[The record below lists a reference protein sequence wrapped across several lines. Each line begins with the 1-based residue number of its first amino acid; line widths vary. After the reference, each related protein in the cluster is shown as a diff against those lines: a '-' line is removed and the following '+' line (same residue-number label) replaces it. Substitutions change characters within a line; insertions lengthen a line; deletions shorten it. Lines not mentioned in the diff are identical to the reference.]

1 MRSLN
6 PFKIMIMENIE
17 NTGLQRFIEAQNDS
31 YDQALKEIR
40 NGRKLTHWIWYI
52 FPQMKGLGFSYNS
65 EYYGITSLQ
74 EAKDYLEN
82 ELLRKRLFEITESL
96 LMHKGKDIESIM
108 GDIDALKLKSSMT
121 LFDAVQ
127 PGSVFSEVLD
137 EFYGGERCRRTLE
150 KIR

>member
-1 MRSLN
+1 
-6 PFKIMIMENIE
+6 MIMENIE
-17 NTGLQRFIEAQNDS
+17 KTGLQRFIEAQNDS

-65 EYYGITSLQ
+65 EYYGIASLQ

-82 ELLRKRLFEITESL
+82 ELLRKRLFEIKESL

-127 PGSVFSEVLD
+127 PGSIFGEVLD

>member
-1 MRSLN
+1 
-6 PFKIMIMENIE
+6 MIMENIE

-52 FPQMKGLGFSYNS
+52 FPQIKGLGFSYNS

-74 EAKDYLEN
+74 EARDYLEN

-108 GDIDALKLKSSMT
+108 GDIDAMKLKSSMT

-127 PGSVFSEVLD
+127 PGSVFGEVLD

>member
-1 MRSLN
+1 
-6 PFKIMIMENIE
+6 MIMENIE

-52 FPQMKGLGFSYNS
+52 FPQIKGLGFSYNS

-82 ELLRKRLFEITESL
+82 ELLRKRLFKITESL

-108 GDIDALKLKSSMT
+108 GDIDAMKLKSSMT

-127 PGSVFSEVLD
+127 PGSIFGEVLD

-150 KIR
+150 KIC

>member
-1 MRSLN
+1 
-6 PFKIMIMENIE
+6 MIMENIE

-74 EAKDYLEN
+74 EARDYLEN

-108 GDIDALKLKSSMT
+108 GDIDAMKLKSSMT

-127 PGSVFSEVLD
+127 PGSIFGEVLD

>member
-1 MRSLN
+1 
-6 PFKIMIMENIE
+6 MENIE

-52 FPQMKGLGFSYNS
+52 FPQIKGLGFSYNS

-74 EAKDYLEN
+74 EARDYLEN
-82 ELLRKRLFEITESL
+82 GLLRKRLFEITESL

-127 PGSVFSEVLD
+127 PGSIFGEVLD

>member
-1 MRSLN
+1 
-6 PFKIMIMENIE
+6 MIMENIE
-17 NTGLQRFIEAQNDS
+17 KTGLQRFIEAQNDS

-121 LFDAVQ
+121 LFDAVL
-127 PGSVFSEVLD
+127 PGSIFGEVLD

>member
-1 MRSLN
+1 
-6 PFKIMIMENIE
+6 MENIE

-74 EAKDYLEN
+74 EARDYLEN

-127 PGSVFSEVLD
+127 PGGIFGEVLD

>member
-1 MRSLN
+1 
-6 PFKIMIMENIE
+6 MIMENIE

-52 FPQMKGLGFSYNS
+52 FPQIKGLGFSYNS

-82 ELLRKRLFEITESL
+82 ELLRKRLFKITESL

-127 PGSVFSEVLD
+127 PGGIFGEVLD

>member
-1 MRSLN
+1 
-6 PFKIMIMENIE
+6 MIMENIE

-65 EYYGITSLQ
+65 EYYGIASLQ

-108 GDIDALKLKSSMT
+108 GDIDSLKLKSSMT

-127 PGSVFSEVLD
+127 SGSVFGEVLD

>member
-1 MRSLN
+1 
-6 PFKIMIMENIE
+6 MIMENIE

-52 FPQMKGLGFSYNS
+52 FPQIKGLGFSYNS

-82 ELLRKRLFEITESL
+82 ELLRKRLFKITESL

-108 GDIDALKLKSSMT
+108 GDIDAMKLKSSMT

-127 PGSVFSEVLD
+127 PGSVFGEVLD

>member
-1 MRSLN
+1 
-6 PFKIMIMENIE
+6 MIMENIE
-17 NTGLQRFIEAQNDS
+17 NTGLERFIEAQNDS

-65 EYYGITSLQ
+65 EYYGIASLQ
-74 EAKDYLEN
+74 EARDYLEN

-127 PGSVFSEVLD
+127 PDGIFGEVLD

>member
-1 MRSLN
+1 
-6 PFKIMIMENIE
+6 MENIE

-127 PGSVFSEVLD
+127 PGSIFGEVLD

>member
-1 MRSLN
+1 
-6 PFKIMIMENIE
+6 MIMENIE

-52 FPQMKGLGFSYNS
+52 FPQIKGLGFSYNS

-82 ELLRKRLFEITESL
+82 ELLRKRLFKITESL

-127 PGSVFSEVLD
+127 PGSIFGEVLD

>member
-1 MRSLN
+1 
-6 PFKIMIMENIE
+6 MENIE
-17 NTGLQRFIEAQNDS
+17 KTGLQRFIEAQNDS

-52 FPQMKGLGFSYNS
+52 FPQIKGLGFSYNS
-65 EYYGITSLQ
+65 EYYGIASLQ

-82 ELLRKRLFEITESL
+82 ELLRKRLFKITESL

-108 GDIDALKLKSSMT
+108 GDIDAMKLKSSMT

-127 PGSVFSEVLD
+127 PGSVFGEVLD

>member
-1 MRSLN
+1 
-6 PFKIMIMENIE
+6 MIMENIE

-52 FPQMKGLGFSYNS
+52 FPQIKGLGFSYNS

-74 EAKDYLEN
+74 EARDYLEN

-108 GDIDALKLKSSMT
+108 GDIDAMKLKSSMT

-127 PGSVFSEVLD
+127 PDDIFGEVLD

>member
-1 MRSLN
+1 
-6 PFKIMIMENIE
+6 MIMENIE
-17 NTGLQRFIEAQNDS
+17 NTGLKRFIEAQNDS

-74 EAKDYLEN
+74 EARDYLEN

-127 PGSVFSEVLD
+127 PGSVFGEVLD

>member
-1 MRSLN
+1 
-6 PFKIMIMENIE
+6 MENIE

-52 FPQMKGLGFSYNS
+52 FPQIKGLGFSYNS

-74 EAKDYLEN
+74 EARDYLEN

-108 GDIDALKLKSSMT
+108 GDFDALKLKSSMT

-127 PGSVFSEVLD
+127 PGSIFGEVLD

-150 KIR
+150 KIC

>member
-1 MRSLN
+1 
-6 PFKIMIMENIE
+6 MENIE

-52 FPQMKGLGFSYNS
+52 FPQIKGLGFSYNS
-65 EYYGITSLQ
+65 EYYGIASLQ

-108 GDIDALKLKSSMT
+108 GGIDAMKLKSSMT

-127 PGSVFSEVLD
+127 PGSIFGEVLD

-150 KIR
+150 KIC

>member
-1 MRSLN
+1 
-6 PFKIMIMENIE
+6 MIMENIE

-52 FPQMKGLGFSYNS
+52 FPQIKGLGFSYNS

-96 LMHKGKDIESIM
+96 LMYKGKDIESIM

-127 PGSVFSEVLD
+127 PGGVFGEVLD

>member
-1 MRSLN
+1 
-6 PFKIMIMENIE
+6 MENIE

-52 FPQMKGLGFSYNS
+52 FPQIKGLGFSYNS

-108 GDIDALKLKSSMT
+108 GDIDSLKLKSSMT

-127 PGSVFSEVLD
+127 PGSVFGEVLD

-150 KIR
+150 KIC

>member
-1 MRSLN
+1 
-6 PFKIMIMENIE
+6 MIMENIE

-40 NGRKLTHWIWYI
+40 NGMKLTHWIWYI
-52 FPQMKGLGFSYNS
+52 FPQIKGLGFSYNS

-74 EAKDYLEN
+74 EARDYLEN

-127 PGSVFSEVLD
+127 PGSIFGEVLD

>member
-1 MRSLN
+1 
-6 PFKIMIMENIE
+6 MIMENIE
-17 NTGLQRFIEAQNDS
+17 NTGLKRFIEAQNDS

-52 FPQMKGLGFSYNS
+52 FPQIKGLGFSYNS

-74 EAKDYLEN
+74 EARDYLEN

-127 PGSVFSEVLD
+127 PGSIFGEVLD

>member
-1 MRSLN
+1 
-6 PFKIMIMENIE
+6 MENIE

-52 FPQMKGLGFSYNS
+52 FPQIKGLGFSYNS

-127 PGSVFSEVLD
+127 PGSVFGEVLD

>member
-1 MRSLN
+1 
-6 PFKIMIMENIE
+6 MIMKNIE

-127 PGSVFSEVLD
+127 PGSIFGEVLD
-137 EFYGGERCRRTLE
+137 EFYGGERCRWTLE

>member
-1 MRSLN
+1 
-6 PFKIMIMENIE
+6 MIMENIE

-52 FPQMKGLGFSYNS
+52 FPQIKGLGFSYNS

-74 EAKDYLEN
+74 EARDYLEN

-127 PGSVFSEVLD
+127 PGSIFGEVLD
-137 EFYGGERCRRTLE
+137 EFYGGERCRRTLK

>member
-1 MRSLN
+1 
-6 PFKIMIMENIE
+6 MENIE

-74 EAKDYLEN
+74 EARDYLEN

-127 PGSVFSEVLD
+127 PGSVFGEVLD

>member
-1 MRSLN
+1 
-6 PFKIMIMENIE
+6 MENIE

-52 FPQMKGLGFSYNS
+52 FPQIKGLGFSYNS

-108 GDIDALKLKSSMT
+108 GEIDALKLKSSMT

-127 PGSVFSEVLD
+127 PGGIFGEVLD

>member
-1 MRSLN
+1 
-6 PFKIMIMENIE
+6 MIMENIE

-52 FPQMKGLGFSYNS
+52 FPQIKGLGFSYNS

-127 PGSVFSEVLD
+127 PDDIFGEVLD
-137 EFYGGERCRRTLE
+137 EFYGGERCRITLE

>member
-1 MRSLN
+1 
-6 PFKIMIMENIE
+6 MENIE
-17 NTGLQRFIEAQNDS
+17 NIGLQRFIEAQNDS
-31 YDQALKEIR
+31 YVQALKEIR

-52 FPQMKGLGFSYNS
+52 FPQIKGLGFSYNS

-74 EAKDYLEN
+74 EARDYLKN

-127 PGSVFSEVLD
+127 PGSVFGEVLD

>member
-1 MRSLN
+1 
-6 PFKIMIMENIE
+6 MENIE

-52 FPQMKGLGFSYNS
+52 FPQIKGLGFSYNS

-74 EAKDYLEN
+74 EARDYLEN

-108 GDIDALKLKSSMT
+108 GDIDAMKLKSSMT

-127 PGSVFSEVLD
+127 PDDIFGEVLD
-137 EFYGGERCRRTLE
+137 EFYGGERCRITLE

>member
-1 MRSLN
+1 
-6 PFKIMIMENIE
+6 MIMENIE

-65 EYYGITSLQ
+65 EYYGIASLQ

-127 PGSVFSEVLD
+127 PGSIFGEVLD

>member
-1 MRSLN
+1 
-6 PFKIMIMENIE
+6 MENIE

-52 FPQMKGLGFSYNS
+52 FPQIKGLGFSYNS

-82 ELLRKRLFEITESL
+82 ELLRKRLFKITESL

-127 PGSVFSEVLD
+127 PGGIFGEVLD

>member
-1 MRSLN
+1 
-6 PFKIMIMENIE
+6 MIMENIE

-31 YDQALKEIR
+31 YDQALKEII

-65 EYYGITSLQ
+65 EYYGVTSLQ
-74 EAKDYLEN
+74 EARDYLEN

-108 GDIDALKLKSSMT
+108 GDIDAMKLKSSMT

-127 PGSVFSEVLD
+127 PGSIFGEVLD

>member
-1 MRSLN
+1 
-6 PFKIMIMENIE
+6 MIMENIE

-52 FPQMKGLGFSYNS
+52 FPQIKGLGFSYNS
-65 EYYGITSLQ
+65 EYYGIISLQ
-74 EAKDYLEN
+74 EARDYLEN

-127 PGSVFSEVLD
+127 PGSIFGEVLD
-137 EFYGGERCRRTLE
+137 GFYGGERCRRTLE
-150 KIR
+150 KIC

>member
-1 MRSLN
+1 
-6 PFKIMIMENIE
+6 MIMKNIE

-52 FPQMKGLGFSYNS
+52 FPQIKGLGFSYNS

-121 LFDAVQ
+121 LFDAVK
-127 PGSVFSEVLD
+127 PDSIFGEVLD
-137 EFYGGERCRRTLE
+137 GFYGGERCRRTLE

>member
-1 MRSLN
+1 
-6 PFKIMIMENIE
+6 MIMENIE

-52 FPQMKGLGFSYNS
+52 FPQIKGLGFSYNS

-74 EAKDYLEN
+74 EARDYLEN

-108 GDIDALKLKSSMT
+108 GDIDSLKLKSSMT

-127 PGSVFSEVLD
+127 PGSIFGEVLD

-150 KIR
+150 KIC

>member
-1 MRSLN
+1 
-6 PFKIMIMENIE
+6 MIMKNIE

-52 FPQMKGLGFSYNS
+52 FPQIKGLGFSYNS
-65 EYYGITSLQ
+65 EYYGIASLQ

-82 ELLRKRLFEITESL
+82 ELLRKRLFKITESL

-127 PGSVFSEVLD
+127 PGSVFGEVLD

>member
-1 MRSLN
+1 
-6 PFKIMIMENIE
+6 MIMENIE

-40 NGRKLTHWIWYI
+40 NGRKLTHWIWYV

-74 EAKDYLEN
+74 EARDYLEN

-127 PGSVFSEVLD
+127 PGSVFGEVLD
-137 EFYGGERCRRTLE
+137 EFYGGERCKRTLE

>member
-1 MRSLN
+1 
-6 PFKIMIMENIE
+6 MIMENIE
-17 NTGLQRFIEAQNDS
+17 KTGLQRFIEAQNDS

-65 EYYGITSLQ
+65 EYYGIASLQ
-74 EAKDYLEN
+74 EARDYLEN
-82 ELLRKRLFEITESL
+82 ELLRKRLFKITESL

-108 GDIDALKLKSSMT
+108 GDIDAMKLKSSMT

-127 PGSVFSEVLD
+127 PGSVFGEVLD